1 MFRALSRCRTGWLGA
16 AMAGCVCEKLSHC
29 TISKHDAVEYRRT
42 EDAQQ
47 QQYAEALLWCVTE
60 EKQSYAADNRKD
72 VDGNKFWTLINR
84 SGLQRRIDGEVDNTD
99 PFAHNRTVTAREEA
113 DLVEV
118 CKELNRHG
126 QGVDRAHLG
135 AMVIDSLRLRTTLN
149 RGRHYSPLS
158 RNAKEML
165 NAGFPSHHFFAR
177 FFADNPDISE
187 RNACNEEMLRIKWM
201 TPKVSADHFLALKSC
216 LQAAG
221 IMVDGEI
228 TDSSR
233 VLNSD
238 ECPNPWQGTGGR
250 TKLIAAVGEP
260 CKKIIHSARENTT
273 LDVMIG
279 LDGYLFDPHLIFKG
293 KHVQNQMIPDINKI
307 PNSKISAADRGYQ
320 TGTTLLQTLKHWDK
334 QLQKRKVQKP
344 VVWTNY
350 G

>member
-72 VDGNKFWTLINR
+72 VDGNKFCTLINR

-99 PFAHNRTVTAREEA
+99 PFAHNRTVTVREEA

-149 RGRHYSPLS
+149 RGRDYTPLSHNTKEMLAAVHKGVYKSVHTGVHKGVHEGLHEGVPLS
-158 RNAKEML
+158 RGRGATQGRHGCPGD
-165 NAGFPSHHFFAR
+165 AG
-177 FFADNPDISE
+177 
-187 RNACNEEMLRIKWM
+187 
-201 TPKVSADHFLALKSC
+201 V
-216 LQAAG
+216 
-221 IMVDGEI
+221 
-228 TDSSR
+228 
-233 VLNSD
+233 
-238 ECPNPWQGTGGR
+238 
-250 TKLIAAVGEP
+250 
-260 CKKIIHSARENTT
+260 
-273 LDVMIG
+273 
-279 LDGYLFDPHLIFKG
+279 
-293 KHVQNQMIPDINKI
+293 
-307 PNSKISAADRGYQ
+307 
-320 TGTTLLQTLKHWDK
+320 
-334 QLQKRKVQKP
+334 
-344 VVWTNY
+344 
-350 G
+350 